1 MKGAV
6 MKKEYEIKTAKAK
19 LRKLKSLERNIKNN
33 REEIQS
39 ETSKSHQ
46 RYSSPG
52 CNNSRN
58 AFTKK
63 SNRHCIMY
71 SLDWGLFKMRPTP
84 TLHPVCHAKVHEH

>member
-1 MKGAV
+1 MTDPTVKLMPKLTTERTCIIGHAEMKSAV

-19 LRKLKSLERNIKNN
+19 LQKLKSLERNIKNN

-58 AFTKK
+58 AFKK
-63 SNRHCIMY
+63 
-71 SLDWGLFKMRPTP
+71 K
-84 TLHPVCHAKVHEH
+84 

>member
-1 MKGAV
+1 MPKLTTDRTCIIGHAEMKGAV
-6 MKKEYEIKTAKAK
+6 MEKEYEIKTAKAK
-19 LRKLKSLERNIKNN
+19 LQKLKSLERNIKNN

-63 SNRHCIMY
+63 
-71 SLDWGLFKMRPTP
+71 
-84 TLHPVCHAKVHEH
+84 